1 MMRIV
6 DLGRANEN
14 KLITA
19 MNAEM
24 ANRAAQKEVTGLL
37 WSELNLRW
45 RFETGIIF
53 GTYLIRTKL
62 QNY

>member
-1 MMRIV
+1 MRIV

-19 MNAEM
+19 MNAER

-37 WSELNLRW
+37 WNELNLRW

-53 GTYLIRTKL
+53 GTSLSRTKL